1 MAIEFFAEDID
12 FPNYKEDYLNKFI
25 ESLIASKKRQ
35 VGEISYIFCSDDYLL
50 KINID
55 YLQHDYYTDIITFDY
70 VEGDVISGDVFMSID
85 RVVDNADILKVDF
98 ESEFARVLSHGILHL
113 LGFKDKT
120 DEEAAIM
127 RSEEEKAISLFEKV
141 KGEYNASLN

>member
-12 FPNYKEDYLNKFI
+12 FPLYKEDFLETFI
-25 ESLIASKKRQ
+25 ARLIISKDKE
-35 VGEISYIFCSDDYLL
+35 VGEISYIFCSDEYLL

-70 VEGDVISGDVFMSID
+70 VEDNLISGDVFLSID
-85 RVVDNADILKVDF
+85 RVEDNAQVLSVDF

-113 LGFKDKT
+113 IGFKDKT
-120 DEEAAIM
+120 DEEAAEM
-127 RSEEEKAISLFEKV
+127 RKEEDKAIALFNEVKAEMSL
-141 KGEYNASLN
+141 

>member
-12 FPNYKEDYLNKFI
+12 FPAYEESFLQTFI
-25 ESLIASKKRQ
+25 TRLITSKNNE
-35 VGEISYIFCSDDYLL
+35 VGEISYIFCSDVYLL

-70 VEGDVISGDVFMSID
+70 VEGNLISGDVFLSID
-85 RVVDNADILKVDF
+85 RVKDNAEVLNVGFD
-98 ESEFARVLSHGILHL
+98 SEFARVLSHGILHL

-120 DEEAAIM
+120 DDEAAEM
-127 RSEEEKAISLFEKV
+127 RLEEDKAIVIFNEVKVEMSL
-141 KGEYNASLN
+141 